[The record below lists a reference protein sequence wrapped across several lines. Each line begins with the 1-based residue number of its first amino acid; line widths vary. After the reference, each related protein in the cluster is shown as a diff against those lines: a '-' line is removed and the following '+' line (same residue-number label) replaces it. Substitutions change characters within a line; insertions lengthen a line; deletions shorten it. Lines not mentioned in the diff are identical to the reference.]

1 MIEMSFLSDVDVGE
15 SLGPVIEF
23 MGYLIF
29 TFIGSLFKEI
39 YNTNNKDD
47 YEFRAHQ
54 VISSTIA
61 ASFTC
66 VFARS
71 MYLSEYGYGVMA
83 FISFTLGL
91 LGFEIFKNLS
101 SVKGIKKLL
110 DAIKKGDPTD
120 ILEEDDD
127 AHNALKITKD
137 KPRNKPSPQLTP
149 TIKIHVPRKKN
160 KDDEE

>member
-1 MIEMSFLSDVDVGE
+1 MFEMSFLSDIGAN
-15 SLGPVIEF
+15 LNPVIEF

-39 YNTNNKDD
+39 YNTNSKED
-47 YEFRAHQ
+47 YEFRPHQ

-71 MYLSEYGYGVMA
+71 MYLSEYDFGVMA
-83 FISFTLGL
+83 FASFTLGL

-101 SVKGIKKLL
+101 SVKGIQRLL
-110 DAIKKGDPTD
+110 NIIKGGDASELD
-120 ILEEDDD
+120 EDDGE
-127 AHNALKITKD
+127 D
-137 KPRNKPSPQLTP
+137 KEAKTSRKPKENPRSNISPQLTP
-149 TIKIHVPRKKN
+149 TIKIHIPKKKN
-160 KDDEE
+160 ENDED

>member
-1 MIEMSFLSDVDVGE
+1 MDELSFLSDIGE
-15 SLGPVIEF
+15 NLGPIIEF

-39 YNTNNKDD
+39 YNTNSKEN
-47 YEFRAHQ
+47 YEFKAHQ

-71 MYLSEYGYGVMA
+71 MYLSEYDYGVMA
-83 FISFTLGL
+83 FASFTLGL

-101 SVKGIKKLL
+101 SIKGIQRFIA
-110 DAIKKGDPTD
+110 AIRNGNPTES
-120 ILEEDDD
+120 LEAEEDEHKFANPSTDRS
-127 AHNALKITKD
+127 N
-137 KPRNKPSPQLTP
+137 PGVSPQLTP
-149 TIKIHVPRKKN
+149 TIKIHIPKKKKQN
-160 KDDEE
+160 DEE

>member
-1 MIEMSFLSDVDVGE
+1 MDELSFLSDIGE
-15 SLGPVIEF
+15 SLGPIIEF

-39 YNTNNKDD
+39 YNTNSKEE
-47 YEFRAHQ
+47 YEFKAHQ

-71 MYLSEYGYGVMA
+71 MYLSEYDYGVMA
-83 FISFTLGL
+83 FASFTLGL

-101 SVKGIKKLL
+101 SIKGIQRLIA
-110 DAIKKGDPTD
+110 AIRNGDPNEA
-120 ILEEDDD
+120 LEAEEDEHKHAKQSTD
-127 AHNALKITKD
+127 HSNLSM
-137 KPRNKPSPQLTP
+137 PPQLTP
-149 TIKIHVPRKKN
+149 TIKIHIPKKKN
-160 KDDEE
+160 KNDEE